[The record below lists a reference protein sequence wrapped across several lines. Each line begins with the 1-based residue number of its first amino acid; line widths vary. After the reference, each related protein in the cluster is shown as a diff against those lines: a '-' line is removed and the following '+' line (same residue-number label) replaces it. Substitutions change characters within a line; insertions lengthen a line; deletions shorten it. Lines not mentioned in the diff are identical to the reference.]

1 MDNQPAA
8 SRPPFSGWSE
18 GAGPVSDCDEPVPL
32 SPFTGIDYA
41 DSYHRPSAASGITPD
56 QAPDEEPYRDP
67 KGSLFASVVHQGD
80 RLVMVTFL
88 SGFAVGLIVGVL
100 VGIGIVITWLNLLD
114 SFDR

>member
-56 QAPDEEPYRDP
+56 QVPDEEPYRDS
-67 KGSLFASVVHQGD
+67 KGSLFASIVHRGD

-100 VGIGIVITWLNLLD
+100 VGIGIVIMWLNLD